1 MIKYTIERKK
11 PLKWLKMGFKMK
23 NEILMIRVSKEL
35 KKELEGV
42 ANFLGMSLSAF
53 MRMASI
59 EKASKIDVKKEKK

>member
-1 MIKYTIERKK
+1 
-11 PLKWLKMGFKMK
+11 MGFKMK

-59 EKASKIDVKKEKK
+59 EKASKIDVSKEKK